1 MKFDRFC
8 VMFWQGVVIRGACS
22 GLNNREDN
30 NALASHYGNRCCAIR
45 IKACRGGFA
54 AMQHQAWGKGR
65 VGGRGVQTLQWEL
78 QGVFG
83 IICASNSLGSEPA
96 WKPAKG
102 RPWFERAAPEPGLG
116 GVWAM
121 LNTCLSSKLILHLSC
136 ASSLNII
143 IFHGTAPLEK
153 GLTTPPA
160 SARNLCRAMDMTAFA
175 GHSMEAL
182 SCPLP
187 WNNPLGFLPV
197 ANIKLISSQMP
208 PFSQDAESKKN
219 THFPIPPFPCVWV

>member
-22 GLNNREDN
+22 GLNNTEDN

-54 AMQHQAWGKGR
+54 AMQHQAWGKGE
-65 VGGRGVQTLQWEL
+65 GGKRGVRTLQWEL

-96 WKPAKG
+96 WEPAKG
-102 RPWFERAAPEPGLG
+102 RPRFERAAAEPGLG
-116 GVWAM
+116 GEWAVS
-121 LNTCLSSKLILHLSC
+121 NTHLSSKLISHLSG

-143 IFHGTAPLEK
+143 VCHGTAPLEK
-153 GLTTPPA
+153 RLTAPPA
-160 SARNLCRAMDMTAFA
+160 SAGNLCRAMDVPAPCRKRHEDLPCPFLC
-175 GHSMEAL
+175 L
-182 SCPLP
+182 SCGIIL
-187 WNNPLGFLPV
+187 LGFCQLQR
-197 ANIKLISSQMP
+197 LS
-208 PFSQDAESKKN
+208 
-219 THFPIPPFPCVWV
+219 